1 MCFGGRGRSAEDIY
15 KEKKSER
22 KLEERPL
29 PSLSMKPVERGDQK
43 LEDVPYRRKGTQRR
57 SLLGG
62 Y

>member
-1 MCFGGRGRSAEDIY
+1 MCFGGGGRSAKKIY
-15 KEKKSER
+15 EEKKPED
-22 KLEERPL
+22 KPL

-57 SLLGG
+57 TLLGG

>member
-15 KEKKSER
+15 KEKKP
-22 KLEERPL
+22 EEKPL
-29 PSLSMKPVERGDQK
+29 PSLSMKPVERGDQE
-43 LEDVPYRRKGTQRR
+43 LGDVPYQRKGKQRR